1 MSMIGILHALALA
14 TYVLAGALIASSLA
28 AGSRE
33 VSRPALL
40 AIVAAV
46 LAHGAALAAYTAG
59 YGELPLVGLAA
70 SISTLAFLIGV
81 GLLISALLRQARPLA
96 VVLIPLIGMLVLA
109 ALVLGVRPSGDEFE
123 FRGAWFS
130 LHVVT
135 AFVAYAGLAIAF
147 SAGLLYL
154 LQFRALK
161 EKNFGRAFR
170 FLPPL
175 ETLDAVGQRA
185 LVLGLG
191 ALSFALL
198 LGWAWT
204 VRFRASLTL
213 RNPEVIWGVV
223 TWLVFVS
230 ALVARRGGA
239 GGDRRGASAAVAGFM
254 VVVLAYVVL
263 RVMTAS
269 GGLFL

>member
-1 MSMIGILHALALA
+1 MGMIGILHAIALA
-14 TYVLAGALIASSLA
+14 FYLLAGALVASTLA
-28 AGSRE
+28 AGQRE
-33 VSRPALL
+33 VTRPALF

-46 LAHGAALAAYTAG
+46 AAHCAALVAYSVE

-70 SISTLAFLIGV
+70 SVSTLAFLIGA
-81 GLLISALLRQARPLA
+81 GLLLSTLLRQARPLA
-96 VVLIPLIGMLVLA
+96 LVLVPLIGMLLLV
-109 ALVLGVRPSGDEFE
+109 ALMLGVRPSGAELE
-123 FRGAWFS
+123 FRGVWFS
-130 LHVVT
+130 LHVLM
-135 AFVAYAGLAIAF
+135 AFIGYAGLAIAF

-175 ETLDAVGQRA
+175 ETLDSVGQRA

-198 LGWAWT
+198 LAWAWT
-204 VRFRASLTL
+204 VRFRGSLTL

-230 ALVARRGGA
+230 SLAARRGGA
-239 GGDRRGASAAVAGFM
+239 GDRRGAAATVAGFT
-254 VVVLAYVVL
+254 VVLLAYVVL
-263 RVMTAS
+263 RVLTAS
-269 GGLFL
+269 GHLFL